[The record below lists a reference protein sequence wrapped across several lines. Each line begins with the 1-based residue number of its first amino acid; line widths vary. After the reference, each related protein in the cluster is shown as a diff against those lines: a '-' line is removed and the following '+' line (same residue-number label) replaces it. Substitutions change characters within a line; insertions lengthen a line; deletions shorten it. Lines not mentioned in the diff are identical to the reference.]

1 LPAIDRPKN
10 VKRALLLGDSVPFS
24 GWGCRE
30 GGALRRTLELRT
42 GEEWNVINTGT
53 PAGFSSMALATLAH
67 EGMQFKPDIVVS
79 FNGAN
84 GGRQV
89 SQRRGALHQD
99 WISKG
104 HSGFPSWNEIWPTIP
119 MWPRPWPRESS
130 RGFITSRPAAPK
142 GVSRG
147 CLRGGSR
154 NHTSIGTA
162 MCCKRSSAAISKLPD
177 IEEVALLI
185 PSAVPV
191 PPSSTISVSDRGRC
205 SAR

>member
-1 LPAIDRPKN
+1 MPPIDRPKN

-30 GGALRRTLELRT
+30 GGAPRRTLELRT

-89 SQRRGALHQD
+89 SQRLGALHQD

-104 HSGFPSWNEIWPTIP
+104 HSGFPSWNEKVYLANNPDVAKAVAAGEFTWVHYLQAGRAEGRLEGLP
-119 MWPRPWPRESS
+119 PRWVEKSYLDRHGDVLQAIQ
-130 RGFITSRPAAPK
+130 RGEFNS
-142 GVSRG
+142 G
-147 CLRGGSR
+147 LD
-154 NHTSIGTA
+154 H
-162 MCCKRSSAAISKLPD
+162 
-177 IEEVALLI
+177 
-185 PSAVPV
+185 
-191 PPSSTISVSDRGRC
+191 
-205 SAR
+205 